1 MANELGFRRLWLGNW
16 KNFQEID
23 IEVRDRMFLVGA
35 NAAGKSNL
43 LDAFATTVPDWAQRE
58 TQEQTDDEIAD
69 HRLRR

>member
-43 LDAFATTVPDWAQRE
+43 LDAFAMTVSDWARPEKRE
-58 TQEQTDDEIAD
+58 
-69 HRLRR
+69 